1 MIATETT
8 PGHGPF
14 SMLANLKN
22 RQRLLLG
29 VISDTHGHLPP
40 PVITAFHRVDVI
52 LHAGDIDTPAVF
64 DALQRLAPVVAVR
77 GNMDRGRWAADLPPA
92 EIVMLGGL
100 QVYMLHD
107 LSSLDLDPAA
117 ADIRLV
123 VSGHTHRPA
132 AEIQNGVLLLNPG
145 SAVLPRGAQ
154 AATVALVTLDTQRIT
169 HRWVALA

>member
-1 MIATETT
+1 MIAT
-8 PGHGPF
+8 
-14 SMLANLKN
+14 LKN

-40 PVITAFHRVDVI
+40 PVIDTFRRVDAI

-64 DALQRLAPVVAVR
+64 DALQRLAPVIAVR
-77 GNMDRGRWAADLPPA
+77 GNMDRGRWAAGLPPA
-92 EIVMLGGL
+92 EIMTLGGL
-100 QVYMLHD
+100 QVYMRHD

-132 AEIQNGVLLLNPG
+132 AETRDGVLLLNPG
-145 SAVLPRGAQ
+145 SAVLPRGSQ
-154 AATVALVTLDTQRIT
+154 AATVALVTLDAQRIF

>member
-1 MIATETT
+1 MTAVETT

-14 SMLANLKN
+14 KMIATLKN

-40 PVITAFHRVDVI
+40 PVIDAFRRVDAI

-64 DALQRLAPVVAVR
+64 DALQRLAPVIAVR
-77 GNMDRGRWAADLPPA
+77 GNMDRGRWAAGLPPA
-92 EIVMLGGL
+92 EIVTLGGL
-100 QVYMLHD
+100 QVYMRHD

-132 AEIQNGVLLLNPG
+132 AETRDGVLLLNPG
-145 SAVLPRGAQ
+145 SAVLPRGSQ
-154 AATVALVTLDTQRIT
+154 AATVALVTLDAQRIS

>member
-1 MIATETT
+1 MIAD
-8 PGHGPF
+8 
-14 SMLANLKN
+14 LKN
-22 RQRLLLG
+22 RRCLLLG

-40 PVITAFHRVDVI
+40 PVIAAFRRVDVI

-92 EIVMLGGL
+92 EIVTLGGL

-107 LSSLDLDPAA
+107 LLTLDLDPAA

-145 SAVLPRGAQ
+145 SAVLPRGTQPAS
-154 AATVALVTLDTQRIT
+154 VALVTLDAQDIT
-169 HRWVALA
+169 HRWVAVA